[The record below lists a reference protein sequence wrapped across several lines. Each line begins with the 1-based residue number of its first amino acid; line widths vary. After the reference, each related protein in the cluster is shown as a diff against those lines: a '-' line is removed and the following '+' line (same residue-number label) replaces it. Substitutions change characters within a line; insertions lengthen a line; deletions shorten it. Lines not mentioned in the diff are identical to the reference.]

1 MQELAD
7 CKYPAS
13 DSYCLQV
20 APLILC
26 DTSMFCDLWQASVSE
41 PQSSHLE
48 TKRISI
54 NFTFASQSFVICKMR
69 MILF

>member
-1 MQELAD
+1 MQELED

-13 DSYCLQV
+13 DSYYLQV

-41 PQSSHLE
+41 SQSSYL
-48 TKRISI
+48 
-54 NFTFASQSFVICKMR
+54 
-69 MILF
+69 